1 MERWEE
7 GFDSWTPAPD
17 APPPADPSAE
27 IDVLKRT
34 LREAAVRVAEL
45 QRELEA
51 GVAAL
56 VAREAAVEARE
67 RALGVVPSLSDDL
80 AARARTHAQAQTRS

>member
-7 GFDSWTPAPD
+7 GFDSWTPAAE
-17 APPPADPSAE
+17 APPPADSSAE
-27 IDVLKRT
+27 LEELKRS
-34 LREAAVRVAEL
+34 LREAAGRVAEL
-45 QRELEA
+45 QRQLED

-56 VAREAAVEARE
+56 AAREALVEARE

-80 AARARTHAQAQTRS
+80 AARARTHAHARTRT